1 MSIEENKAIAQR
13 IYDDVWSKG
22 DVQAAR
28 EIFAPNFKR
37 VGPEGSPQTSSVD
50 ELIAAFILPSR
61 SAFPDFTS
69 TVEVMVAEGDM
80 VAVRSLNRGTHRG
93 EWAGIPATGRTI
105 SFQAVDFLRISGGKI
120 QEVFGLYDVGPIFRQ
135 LGVEYGP
142 AAGGE

>member
-1 MSIEENKAIAQR
+1 MSIEGNKAIAQR
-13 IYDDVWSKG
+13 IYDDVWSRG
-22 DVQAAR
+22 DMQAAR

-61 SAFPDFTS
+61 AAFPDFTS
-69 TVEVMVAEGDM
+69 TVEVMVVEGEM
-80 VAVRSLNRGTHRG
+80 VAVRSLNRGTHLG

-105 SFQAVDFLRISGGKI
+105 SFQAVDFLRIRDGQI

-135 LGVEYGP
+135 LGIEYGP
-142 AAGGE
+142 IMAGQ